1 MMHDNLGN
9 MLQTNFQ
16 LMEHHNYAL
25 SDIENMLPWE
35 RQVYI
40 GLVVEHTK
48 KQNEESKELEAKFPK
63 K

>member
-1 MMHDNLGN
+1 